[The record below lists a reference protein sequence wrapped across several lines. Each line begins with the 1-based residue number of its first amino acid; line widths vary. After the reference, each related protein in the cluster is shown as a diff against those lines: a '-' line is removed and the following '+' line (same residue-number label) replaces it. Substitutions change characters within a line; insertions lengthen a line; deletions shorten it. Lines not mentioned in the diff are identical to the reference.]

1 MPNLEID
8 ISWQVLRRI
17 VHDWAGTAAELAEVK
32 PLVGGCINTTLA
44 LRTADG
50 QRAVLKISP
59 HRVDRRYQQEAWQL
73 NLLRDEGV
81 PVPQVYEA
89 RLGSLED
96 PFSYL
101 LMEFVDGVNLGDAR
115 QQCTDEQFDHLQM
128 HLADLVLR
136 MHERCTSRYGRVS
149 AHSDR
154 QFDAWPAFYR
164 HVYDPIWQE
173 IEKHPLLPSKCRKQ
187 IARLHARL
195 DVLLAHD
202 DRPRLVHWDLW
213 STNLLAAPDPHGR
226 WWITALLDPNCKF
239 AHAEAEIAY
248 MELFHTITP
257 AFLRAYQQ
265 THRLPSEY
273 HRVRKP
279 VYQLYPLI
287 NHLHL
292 FGNEYLKPLLAAVER
307 IAPLI

>member
-1 MPNLEID
+1 
-8 ISWQVLRRI
+8 

-239 AHAEAEIAY
+239 AHAEAELAY
-248 MELFHTITP
+248 MD
-257 AFLRAYQQ
+257 
-265 THRLPSEY
+265 
-273 HRVRKP
+273 
-279 VYQLYPLI
+279 
-287 NHLHL
+287 L
-292 FGNEYLKPLLAAVER
+292 FGGLLKPLIFGFLVAIVGCHCGLRTYGGTQGVGRSTTQAVVAASILILIFDLFLTRIILAYTV
-307 IAPLI
+307 